1 MIPKNLPPSI
11 PPIERA
17 RESLAAAI
25 TTPVCIAPAPNFIC
39 NAPSAASPIASFSNE
54 SSARLHVR
62 QLKSEIGQKMDA
74 MNEPDA
80 RIRDHVLEQRAMA
93 TVPNPSITF
102 GLQEYNAPALA
113 RLAGMEHEAE
123 QARHE
128 QEVTANAHDQLIKF
142 ATNFF
147 TIKNSMA
154 QKAVEA
160 DKSFVT
166 DL

>member
-1 MIPKNLPPSI
+1 
-11 PPIERA
+11 
-17 RESLAAAI
+17 
-25 TTPVCIAPAPNFIC
+25 
-39 NAPSAASPIASFSNE
+39 
-54 SSARLHVR
+54 
-62 QLKSEIGQKMDA
+62 MDA
-74 MNEPDA
+74 VNEREA
-80 RIRDHVLEQRAMA
+80 MIRDRVQEQRAMA
-93 TVPNPSITF
+93 TPSIPYISF

-123 QARHE
+123 QARHK

-154 QKAVEA
+154 QKSVEA

>member
-1 MIPKNLPPSI
+1 MIPKNLPPAI
-11 PPIERA
+11 PQIERA
-17 RESLAAAI
+17 RESPVATI
-25 TTPVCIAPAPNFIC
+25 TAPVRIGPSPVAIC
-39 NAPSAASPIASFSNE
+39 NAPLAQSSVASFNIDN
-54 SSARLHVR
+54 SARLHVR

-74 MNEPDA
+74 MNEREA
-80 RIRDHVLEQRAMA
+80 QIRDHIHERRAMA
-93 TVPNPSITF
+93 TPSIPYISF
-102 GLQEYNAPALA
+102 GLQEYHAPACA
-113 RLAGMEHEAE
+113 RQSGIDHEAE

>member
-17 RESLAAAI
+17 RESLVAAI
-25 TTPVCIAPAPNFIC
+25 TTPVCIAPSPNFIC

-93 TVPNPSITF
+93 TVPNPS
-102 GLQEYNAPALA
+102 
-113 RLAGMEHEAE
+113 
-123 QARHE
+123 
-128 QEVTANAHDQLIKF
+128 ANSHDQLIKF